1 MSSSTLENSAHDD
14 ESARGPVK
22 ASPAEAPLTLDEP
35 APRVLSFWDQ
45 SAFWANLG
53 VSLFAFSGAY
63 TVLAPTVDGVP
74 QLSIAAGITAMIIG
88 TLVGGLMLGL
98 AAVPGARTGRPA
110 MVILRGLFGAKLSYA
125 PTVLNIAQL
134 IGWGTFELIV
144 IADAA
149 YELFGGGPR
158 WTYVLFA
165 GVLTTV
171 LTIWPLGS
179 VRLLRR
185 VVTIAVGIALI
196 WFYIQF
202 FRVGLPDLTDNP
214 GPSGSAPFGADW
226 SLFWL
231 AMDAAL
237 AVSISWVPLAADYT
251 RHSRS
256 ERAAFG
262 AASGAYALTQI
273 IAYILGLFALVLA
286 GQGGGVYGPFLTVTA
301 GAVFFFVFVLREAD
315 QSFANVYSTA
325 LSIQNLVPRV
335 DRRVLS
341 IGLGALIT
349 VLALV
354 LNMGDYYGFLALIG
368 SVFVP
373 LLGVLAADFFL
384 GRGRGGWNTAPDAPS
399 RWSMVVAWFGGFVV
413 YQLIN
418 PGQLGVWAD
427 FWTGVQDLIGLTV
440 QPWMSASFLSFL
452 VAGALAL
459 VIGRVAGNRTS
470 GIRESV

>member
-1 MSSSTLENSAHDD
+1 MSASTLENRPQRP
-14 ESARGPVK
+14 EG
-22 ASPAEAPLTLDEP
+22 PAEAPLTLDEP
-35 APRVLSFWDQ
+35 TPRVLSFWDQ

-63 TVLAPTVDGVP
+63 TVLAPDVNGVP
-74 QLSIAAGITAMIIG
+74 QLSIAAGIAAMIIG

-110 MVILRGLFGAKLSYA
+110 MVILRGLFGARLSYA

-134 IGWGTFELIV
+134 VGWGTFELIV

-149 YELFGGGPR
+149 HELFGGGPR
-158 WTYVLFA
+158 WVYVLAA
-165 GVLTTV
+165 GALTTV

-185 VVTIAVGIALI
+185 FVTIAVGIALV

-202 FRVGLPDLTDNP
+202 VREGLPDLTTHP
-214 GPSGSAPFGADW
+214 GAVGGGPFGSDW

-231 AMDAAL
+231 AIDAAL
-237 AVSISWVPLAADYT
+237 AVSISWVPVAADYT
-251 RHSRS
+251 RHARS

-262 AASGAYALTQI
+262 AASGSYAVTQI
-273 IAYILGLFALVLA
+273 IAYTLGLFALVLA
-286 GQGGGVYGPFLTVTA
+286 GQGNGVYGPFLTVTA

-349 VLALV
+349 VLALA
-354 LNMGDYYGFLALIG
+354 LNMDDYYGFLALIG

-373 LLGVLAADFFL
+373 LSGVLAADFFL
-384 GRGRGGWNTAPDAPS
+384 GRGRTGWNTAPDAPA
-399 RWSMVVAWFGGFVV
+399 RWSMVAAWIGGFVT

-418 PGQLGVWAD
+418 PGELGAWKE
-427 FWTGVQDLIGLTV
+427 FWNGVQEALGLTV
-440 QPWMSASFLSFL
+440 QPWMSASLLSFL
-452 VAGALAL
+452 IAAVLAL
-459 VIGRVAGNRTS
+459 VIGRVTDRKAKPVS
-470 GIRESV
+470 G